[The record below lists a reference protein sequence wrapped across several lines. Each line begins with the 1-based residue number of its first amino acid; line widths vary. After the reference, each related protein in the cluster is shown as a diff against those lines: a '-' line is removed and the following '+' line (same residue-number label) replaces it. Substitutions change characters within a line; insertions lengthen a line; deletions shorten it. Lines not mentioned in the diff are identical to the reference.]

1 MTDGCDSL
9 SELISFDSI
18 ITELPTGSAKI
29 SILNPCSISFVDVSN
44 VVVHSFSVVF
54 SSSIR
59 DETTENR

>member
-18 ITELPTGSAKI
+18 ITELLTGSAKI
-29 SILNPCSISFVDVSN
+29 SILNLCSISFVDVSN